1 MEVIDL
7 QRLDIDLSAVGSSA
21 ELQVLLRD
29 ALGFPAWYGCNWDA
43 FWDAITGLVEMPR
56 QLDIHGWPGLC
67 QRLPDEARLLA
78 KCLERMGAEYPQQA
92 SQVTWR

>member
-1 MEVIDL
+1 MTGL

-21 ELQVLLRD
+21 ELHILLRD

-56 QLDIHGWPGLC
+56 QLSFHGGSTLS
-67 QRLPDEARLLA
+67 QRLPDDARLLA
-78 KCLERMGAEYPQQA
+78 QCLERMHAEYPQWA
-92 SQVTWR
+92 PQVKWL